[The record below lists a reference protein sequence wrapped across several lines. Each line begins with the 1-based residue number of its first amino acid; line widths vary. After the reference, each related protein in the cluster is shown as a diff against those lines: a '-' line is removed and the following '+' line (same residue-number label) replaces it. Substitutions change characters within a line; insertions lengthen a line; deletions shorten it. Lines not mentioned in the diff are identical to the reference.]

1 MTDTAPGTIDPLE
14 DAKAELAAYRI
25 LTPADIMADLSPN
38 ACLFFLQQAAYAAMS
53 KWGNTLAP
61 SVESG
66 EYEETEV
73 TKAFFGIVSAASS
86 TRPACWSES
95 CLLRHL
101 TSRWRRP
108 MRVPRKPPACPDCK
122 HPKRDHVSWP
132 AVSDM
137 IGPVSAI
144 FFMGWSSGM
153 FATTGP
159 IMSDTAGPTTSL
171 IMAT

>member
-73 TKAFFGIVSAASS
+73 TKAFFGIVQVCGELDQ
-86 TRPACWSES
+86 ACVLVGILPPEALDEPVEETDES
-95 CLLRHL
+95 P
-101 TSRWRRP
+101 S
-108 MRVPRKPPACPDCK
+108 
-122 HPKRDHVSWP
+122 
-132 AVSDM
+132 
-137 IGPVSAI
+137 
-144 FFMGWSSGM
+144 
-153 FATTGP
+153 
-159 IMSDTAGPTTSL
+159 
-171 IMAT
+171 